1 MKTIVPSAV
10 LAAAVLSASSA
21 QALPFAFTKLPVAQ
35 TSLSTSGS
43 AQTVDA
49 LAFEMRSIDPSATTV
64 TKMSFQITGTLPVGT
79 LSNLELIS
87 YPLGLGAP
95 GVVVATNDG
104 STWGHDAK
112 RALIEIPLA
121 VPVTLQQNTST
132 TFVLRARV
140 NGATSFFFNPDVHVV
155 TVSSNGVVRPLVG
168 ETEDLPLPGDVFR
181 VN

>member
-1 MKTIVPSAV
+1 LKTITRCAV
-10 LAAAVLSASSA
+10 LAAALLSASSA
-21 QALPFAFTKLPVAQ
+21 QALPFAFTKLPAAQ
-35 TSLSTSGS
+35 TSLSTSAS

-87 YPLGLGAP
+87 FPNGLSAP
-95 GVVVATNDG
+95 GVVVGTNDG

-112 RALIEIPLA
+112 RAMVEIQLA
-121 VPVTLQQNTST
+121 VPVTLQQNTSN
-132 TFVLRARV
+132 TFVLRAKV
-140 NGATSFFFNPDVHVV
+140 SGASSFFFNPDVHVV
-155 TVSSNGVVRPLVG
+155 TVSSNGLVRPLIA
-168 ETEDLPLPGDVFR
+168 ETEDLPLPGDTFR